1 MMLHSRRLLPVAIL
15 ISIILHVLL
24 VLCIALPKKIL
35 VLNEQTSKNTATKD
49 VPIKIKLL
57 PPKDL
62 HQENKTAQIQG
73 NGKGYRV
80 INKTICAGQNE
91 KFRGIGIKVSFGSE
105 IIIEAPEQYPAYKAG
120 LRLNDRVISMSVK
133 DDTVDFEQI
142 TVERS
147 GQVLNFKILKDTV
160 CYKKD

>member
-15 ISIILHVLL
+15 ISIVLHVL
-24 VLCIALPKKIL
+24 VLLIAQPKKIL
-35 VLNEQTSKNTATKD
+35 VLNEQTSKRSATKD

-91 KFRGIGIKVSFGSE
+91 QFRGIGIKVSFGSE

-120 LRLNDRVISMSVK
+120 LRLNDVVLSMSDK
-133 DDTVDFEQI
+133 DDTADFEQI
-142 TVERS
+142 TVQRS